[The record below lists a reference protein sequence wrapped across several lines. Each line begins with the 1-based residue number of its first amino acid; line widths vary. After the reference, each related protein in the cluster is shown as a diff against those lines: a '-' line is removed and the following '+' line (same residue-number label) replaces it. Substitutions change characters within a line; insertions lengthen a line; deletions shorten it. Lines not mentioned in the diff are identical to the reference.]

1 MFNDITHQMFID
13 QAFSLLAGIHQAL
26 FADAVD
32 TPRYPGRFF
41 IDIVQCPVC
50 EDILSSSSIGQ
61 MG

>member
-1 MFNDITHQMFID
+1 MLNNVVDQMFID

-32 TPRYPGRFF
+32 APRYPGRFF

-50 EDILSSSSIGQ
+50 EDILPSPGIDQ
-61 MG
+61 M

>member
-13 QAFSLLAGIHQAL
+13 QVFSLLAGIHQAL

-32 TPRYPGRFF
+32 TPRDPGRFF

-50 EDILSSSSIGQ
+50 EDILPSPGIDQ
-61 MG
+61 M

>member
-1 MFNDITHQMFID
+1 MFID

-32 TPRYPGRFF
+32 TPRDPGRLF

-50 EDILSSSSIGQ
+50 KDILPSPGIGQ
-61 MG
+61 V